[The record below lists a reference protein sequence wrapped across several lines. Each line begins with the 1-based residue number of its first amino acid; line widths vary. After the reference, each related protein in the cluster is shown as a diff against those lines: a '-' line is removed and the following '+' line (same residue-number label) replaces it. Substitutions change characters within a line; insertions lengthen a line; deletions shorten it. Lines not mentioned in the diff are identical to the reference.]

1 MFKGLVP
8 RLARS
13 APNLRHFGLVGL
25 RQPRRPI
32 QQSLHLFRRSQ
43 RLLTQSAFR
52 SKEFEPLNTNK
63 SELLANASSK
73 LSRFWIHVKWPLT
86 RNNRPFS
93 IDDFSAFAS
102 WLVMGNVLWVVL
114 GTTTFGLVTMYL
126 IHTFDKFW
134 NTISGDDDDDE
145 EVAPQAKDKSFLS
158 YLAGSILSQGLG
170 LTFIF
175 EKGSVLPELS
185 DGMLK
190 FRNLKVVSSENRE
203 TLRFFA
209 KFQELNITL
218 SFKKWYEGNG
228 LIEDMEIFGMHA
240 KVYKKDEAT
249 SKIEVDEKTATL
261 SSFAMSMSKYDSN
274 NILNDFHEHSLEEL
288 ENLKSEKTAFMAS
301 NYQLGHLRVHDSFI
315 EIFENQDT
323 APFKV
328 TIFNCDLPRLR
339 GDRLIVDFFNASN
352 VTGAVNNSMFTIHKH
367 QSFSDEN
374 VVRFKLDSIDMES
387 ISRANP
393 QLKFNWIVNGKAEI
407 LADIR
412 LPELDKDKDESSF
425 LPSKSTLQ
433 QLWVDLKTA
442 TSAPQEAQEGDP
454 NSNNN
459 SLFKGAIAALYQTFA
474 KNDDPGEA
482 NSRNDSDYVIV
493 NVKVKF
499 KNLKAAMPLHLPMA
513 SSTALSF
520 VTLHKLRALVG
531 YVNSMEKEKDSV
543 LIKTTVIE
551 KLTDL
556 YNLDN
561 ITHTRIFDAIVS
573 DIYDDFMKMI
583 VLDEKRILEEK
594 ASTWSQTVASQ
605 LLLLGL
611 GVLA

>member
-1 MFKGLVP
+1 M
-8 RLARS
+8 
-13 APNLRHFGLVGL
+13 
-25 RQPRRPI
+25 
-32 QQSLHLFRRSQ
+32 
-43 RLLTQSAFR
+43 
-52 SKEFEPLNTNK
+52 
-63 SELLANASSK
+63 
-73 LSRFWIHVKWPLT
+73 KWPLT

-114 GTTTFGLVTMYL
+114 GTTTFGLVTMYS

-145 EVAPQAKDKSFLS
+145 DVAPQAKDKSFLS

-170 LTFIF
+170 MRFVF
-175 EKGSVLPELS
+175 ERGSVLPELT

-190 FRNLKVVSSENRE
+190 FRNLKVVSSENNE
-203 TLRFFA
+203 ALRFLA
-209 KFQELNITL
+209 KIQELNITL
-218 SFKKWYEGNG
+218 SFKKWYDGNG
-228 LIEDMEIFGMHA
+228 LIDDMEVFGMHA
-240 KVYKKDEAT
+240 KVYKKDDT
-249 SKIEVDEKTATL
+249 CPKIESDEKVDTL

-274 NILNDFHEHSLEEL
+274 NIQNDFHEHKLEEL
-288 ENLKSEKTAFMAS
+288 ESLKSESTAFLAS
-301 NYQLGHLRVHDSFI
+301 NYQLGHMRVHDSFI
-315 EIFENQDT
+315 EIYENQDIT
-323 APFKV
+323 PFKV

-367 QSFSDEN
+367 QSFTDEN

-412 LPELDKDKDESSF
+412 LPELKKVKDDSSF
-425 LPSKSTLQ
+425 LPSTSTLQ
-433 QLWVDLKTA
+433 QMWADLKTA
-442 TSAPQEAQEGDP
+442 TSAPQEAQGGEEK
-454 NSNNN
+454 NNN
-459 SLFKGAIAALYQTFA
+459 SLFKGALAALYQTFA
-474 KNDDPGEA
+474 KNKEQDDPRF
-482 NSRNDSDYVIV
+482 RNDSEYVIV

-513 SSTALSF
+513 SSTSLPF

-531 YVNSMEKEKDSV
+531 YVNSMEKENDLI

-556 YNLDN
+556 HNLDN

-583 VLDEKRILEEK
+583 ILDEKRIMEEK